1 MINLTPYS
9 SIKSAL
15 IVRIDVKKYKVN
27 PGDTASNTVITF
39 SDSIDPINVT
49 INGIQETYYG
59 QGEIIDLSSSI
70 SEIRSSSNEVTI
82 TLSSVLPTTVS
93 TILNSSMKGSRIAI
107 FRVLLDPVTNE
118 VLAITGNPMG
128 RFFGII
134 NNYGIDEQW
143 GTTQTTNTV
152 SIVCKSVI
160 DVLSSSVKGR
170 RTNPYDQKLYFPAD
184 IAMDRVTSLT
194 GSNYNFG
201 NLP

>member
-1 MINLTPYS
+1 MIDLTPYS

-15 IVRIDVKKYKVN
+15 LVRIDVKKYKVN
-27 PGDTASNTVITF
+27 PGDTASNTIITF
-39 SDSIDPINVT
+39 SDLINPITVT
-49 INGIQETYYG
+49 LNGVQETYEG
-59 QGEIIDLSSSI
+59 RGEIIDLSSSI

-82 TLSSVLPTTVS
+82 TLSSVWQSTVS
-93 TILNSSMKGSRIAI
+93 TILNSSMKGSRISI
-107 FRVLLDPVTNE
+107 FRVLLDP
-118 VLAITGNPMG
+118 ITHQPLPIAGNPMG

-143 GTTQTTNTV
+143 GTNQTTNTV
-152 SIVCKSVI
+152 SLVCKSSI

-184 IAMDRVTSLT
+184 ISMDRVTSLT

-201 NLP
+201 ELP